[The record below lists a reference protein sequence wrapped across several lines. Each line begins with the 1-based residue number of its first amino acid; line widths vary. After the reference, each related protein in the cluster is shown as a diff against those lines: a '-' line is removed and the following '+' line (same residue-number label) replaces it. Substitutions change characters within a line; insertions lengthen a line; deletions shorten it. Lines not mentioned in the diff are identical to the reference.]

1 MDSNKQ
7 EGIVLRQPRS
17 LAERRE
23 AARVLVERL
32 KYPLPVAID
41 PMDGRAEK
49 AYAAW
54 PERIYII
61 DRGRIIYRGGLGP
74 FEFKPEEAAAALARH
89 LAATA
94 APARAG

>member
-32 KYPLPVAID
+32 KYRLPVAID

-61 DRGRIIYRGGLGP
+61 DRGRIVYKGGLGP
-74 FEFKPEEAAAALARH
+74 FEFKPEAAAAALDRH
-89 LAATA
+89 LAT
-94 APARAG
+94 PAS

>member
-32 KYPLPVAID
+32 KYRLPVAID

-61 DRGRIIYRGGLGP
+61 DRGRIVYKGGLGP
-74 FEFKPEEAAAALARH
+74 LEFKPEEAAAALDRH
-89 LAATA
+89 LAT
-94 APARAG
+94 PAS

>member
-17 LAERRE
+17 LEERRE

-32 KYPLPVAID
+32 KYRLPVAID

-49 AYAAW
+49 AFAAW

-61 DRGRIIYRGGLGP
+61 DRGGRILYKGGLGP
-74 FEFKPEEAAAALARH
+74 FEFKPEEAAAALERH
-89 LAATA
+89 LG
-94 APARAG
+94 RAG